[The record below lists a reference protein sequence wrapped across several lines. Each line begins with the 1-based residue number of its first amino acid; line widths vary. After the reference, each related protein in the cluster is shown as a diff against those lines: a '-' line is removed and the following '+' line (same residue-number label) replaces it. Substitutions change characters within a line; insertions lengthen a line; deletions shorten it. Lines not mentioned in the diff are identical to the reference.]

1 MDRLIRFDF
10 STYLINLYSLPLVDF
25 IRDNN
30 WFKQNL
36 FICLFA
42 SLIYF
47 VVYWYY
53 QYEPLLIPASIFC
66 LLTIVSIWFY
76 YKKKQELSFYIIY
89 FNFFLVL
96 PIFSAVIVVNFSII
110 TAYSA
115 LLMNAFLM
123 VLDKKALILI
133 SIAALLSFVVFVI
146 LHLFYINES
155 ILSIKSLDFVLSF
168 IILLS
173 MINTLLQFNEE
184 RALRIQELDNKKS
197 ELIKYIESNLELE
210 NFAFIASHDLKTP
223 LRNIMSFSQLLR
235 SKANDRLKPN
245 EQGYL
250 DMIIKSTQNMN
261 QLVSDILKYS
271 KSDSLEYQ
279 IEKVE
284 IYPMINHVITELS
297 DLIVE
302 KNPIINLNINKG
314 IFVKGDR
321 SMLMSAFQNLITNAI
336 NYVAEGQIAKV
347 NIYSENIKGNLVISV
362 EDNGIGISSE
372 YRQTIF
378 LLFKRLHNQ
387 TTYNGTGI
395 GLAIVK
401 KIVEKHL
408 GDIWVESNPKGGS
421 IFKLSFPTNTN

>member
-1 MDRLIRFDF
+1 
-10 STYLINLYSLPLVDF
+10 
-25 IRDNN
+25 
-30 WFKQNL
+30 
-36 FICLFA
+36 
-42 SLIYF
+42 
-47 VVYWYY
+47 
-53 QYEPLLIPASIFC
+53 
-66 LLTIVSIWFY
+66 
-76 YKKKQELSFYIIY
+76 
-89 FNFFLVL
+89 
-96 PIFSAVIVVNFSII
+96 
-110 TAYSA
+110 
-115 LLMNAFLM
+115 
-123 VLDKKALILI
+123 
-133 SIAALLSFVVFVI
+133 
-146 LHLFYINES
+146 
-155 ILSIKSLDFVLSF
+155 
-168 IILLS
+168 

-421 IFKLSFPTNTN
+421 IFKLSFPTNIN